1 MTWKKK
7 DGIPC
12 FADVWWTDY
21 CTVQYA
27 ILVLTFFGNSDATSI
42 PRFYDERTKLTI
54 PVHEK
59 QAELAANRLG
69 LGSSGKNKIF
79 VSGHG
84 LWFNKIIDP
93 SSDFILK
100 WTYVFRITC
109 YSALFVDPLYFYV
122 PEITYGQTT
131 SCVRKDMRLAIIVTV
146 FRSIIDLFYAIQIII
161 KFRTAYINH
170 RSKLGVFGRGH
181 LVTDPKEIA
190 KQYLRSDFTVDLVAS
205 LPLPQVIWL
214 LLHWTL

>member
-1 MTWKKK
+1 
-7 DGIPC
+7 
-12 FADVWWTDY
+12 
-21 CTVQYA
+21 
-27 ILVLTFFGNSDATSI
+27 
-42 PRFYDERTKLTI
+42 
-54 PVHEK
+54 
-59 QAELAANRLG
+59 

-93 SSDFILK
+93 SSDLILK

-161 KFRTAYINH
+161 KFRTAYINP
-170 RSKLGVFGRGH
+170 RSTLGVFGRGD

-190 KQYLRSDFTVDLVAS
+190 KQYLRSDFAVDLVAS

-214 LLHWTL
+214 LLH